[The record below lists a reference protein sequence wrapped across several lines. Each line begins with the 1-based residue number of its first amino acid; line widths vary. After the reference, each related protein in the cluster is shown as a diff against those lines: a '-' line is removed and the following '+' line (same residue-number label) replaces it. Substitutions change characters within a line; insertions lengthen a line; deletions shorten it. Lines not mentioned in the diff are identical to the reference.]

1 MPGVKRTFVQKN
13 IVNSTKSANFLH
25 SSALALILFMVGVG
39 SASATTYYS
48 RANASWNVNSTWST
62 VAYGG
67 TAASAYP
74 QAGDVANIGNGNTV
88 TITAD
93 AACATINIANS
104 STLTIGGSALSVS
117 GTTTIGGGTSGRLNI
132 TGYNTTRIFTGLV
145 TINSGATW
153 NNSSNSPVDFQG
165 GITNSGT
172 FTVGTGTQTFDT
184 NTQSLTGT
192 LNMSVAAVTVTGI
205 NLTNNGTLTLSSNF
219 SGTGTLINASIV
231 NSTAGITI
239 STLTNQG
246 TLNASSNNLT
256 PTTLTNTSTG
266 ILNISGT
273 AYTAPTSTFT
283 NQGTLTYTSS
293 ANINT
298 SFSNT
303 GTVNL
308 NGTGY
313 IAGITNNA
321 GGIVNLTNSGQIA
334 SFNNAT
340 SSSTLNIIDLTL
352 SAITNFTATASGNTV
367 NYSGA
372 GNQTIIAT
380 TYSNL
385 ILSGSGTKAFAA
397 STTINGDFTINT
409 YIKANLGTGL
419 SHTLTGNLILG
430 GVQQTQ
436 DGSWGGSGSSAT
448 NINTTFF
455 SATTGIINVSTP
467 PTITCPPSVTAFAN
481 PLTGLI
487 MAYPFNVTSGTIAY
501 DVIGNQNANL
511 VNGTTWNTTGKSVN
525 SVTLAGG
532 AAGSTSNYI
541 QLPKGIVSN
550 LTGDFSISTWVYW
563 TGGNSWQRIFDFGS
577 STSNYMFLTPSNAT
591 YPYTP
596 RFAIITTS
604 NGSEQALQATSA
616 ISTNAWHHF
625 VVTLSGNTG
634 TLYIDGAVAATNT
647 SMTLHPSNLG
657 NTANNWIGKSQWSDP
672 YFNGK
677 IDEFRIYNIALTA
690 AQVTSLYGAS
700 SCTASADY
708 GSGLGAPTVTN
719 GVTPVTVTNNA
730 SYPLPLGAN
739 TITWTAKDASN
750 QTSTCTQSVT
760 AITSPPTFGG
770 TLASQSVIN
779 TTYTLNGG
787 LPTGGTYSGTG
798 VTGTNFNASVAGVG
812 TYTITYSYTYT
823 YADGTSC
830 TKTATNTINV
840 VLALIT
846 TGTITG
852 SPFNTG
858 DAVAVPF
865 TTNGAFTA
873 GNVFTAQLSDA
884 SGSFT
889 SPVTIGTLTATG
901 SGTINGII
909 PVSTPAGTG
918 YRIRVISNT
927 PAVTGTDN
935 GVNITINA
943 GASITRSVTA
953 LSGFSYMVG
962 NGPSA
967 EQSFTVGGT
976 SLTAPIIV
984 TPPADF
990 EVSVLSGG
998 MFYSSTSSPTNSIS
1012 LTPVGNA
1019 VSATVYVRLKAGLSV
1034 ATYGSENI
1042 TFSSTG
1048 FTSKTVSCIG
1058 SVLPLITA
1066 GTSGSYCPNEN
1077 INLTSTID
1085 ASALSYYWEGPNNF
1099 YSQVANPTISSPLT
1113 TANAGTYTITATYV
1127 DPTATNLVANGDFE
1141 TGTPAGNDLTQYQ
1154 YMPTSAH
1161 ALESMNGT
1169 HGSTA
1174 GEGNYAICN
1183 LPHDVHS
1190 GYSTNPPES
1199 GNYQM
1204 VVNGSTVASDIVWGQ
1219 TINNITSNTSYQ
1231 FSYWEQSAVAGT
1243 PSKLKLYA
1251 NGSPAVSVYTAPSTT
1266 NNWQQYTYTWNSG
1279 SSTSVALT
1287 LQDAEN
1293 SAGGNDFAID
1303 NIVFQRVSANSA
1315 SVNVTVNTTN
1325 AAASVTIAASPG
1337 STVNAGTNVT
1347 FTATA
1352 LNAGHPP
1359 TYQWYN
1365 GSTAIS
1371 GATSSTYSF
1380 IPSGGEAI
1388 TCKIKST
1395 STCPVNNNAIPS
1407 NTITMTVNS
1416 TVNYW
1421 MGTNSTDW
1429 GTASNWTSG
1438 YVPGTGDN
1446 IVFSTSSTSGDAKS
1460 NLILDADRTIGSL
1473 TNKSTKAL
1481 IIPPAKCLTVNGSIT
1496 TNGSSSPGSIYI
1508 QAYPDGTQQNG
1519 SLIFPTATNVYGT
1532 VEMYSKANW
1541 SAAGTT
1547 YGATTYHYTW
1557 QYFGIPVESIT
1568 ADPTFYG
1575 SYVRSWDETQSSSL
1589 THWKQLT
1596 NTDLLNTFYG
1606 YEITQQVVAPAG
1618 KLIVFQGQ
1626 LVNRNFT
1633 SPTLARTSTA
1643 LFPGQHIFA
1652 NPYTAA
1658 IDIKKFISRLGSDT
1672 DGSVYLYSTGSYA
1685 DWGNNGQGATNGTS
1699 AGQYQVVTG
1708 VSGIGIPTQIPSMQA
1723 VLVQM
1728 VQGGQ
1733 IGGSTVTFNYS
1744 DVVKNNDLQR
1754 VKGVAD
1760 DNSSASSMVYT
1771 MIDVAGS
1778 QFNDR
1783 MWIFTDSTFT
1793 EKYDK
1798 GWDGTKMFGN
1808 ALSPQV
1814 YAVGSDGFYQIDAV
1828 DNMNNTVLGFQRGVD
1843 AQYTFTF
1850 THENTQNRYAGIYLQ
1865 DSVENKIVDIT
1876 TSGSQYTFTV
1886 DSTGVYQNRF
1896 KIITRNLDQNTT
1908 DATSKLK
1915 VFNSNGIFYV
1925 QNMSD
1930 ENGEFR
1936 LYDMTGRQLYITKF
1950 GPNTVS
1956 EVCKISYQG
1965 VYVARAVISSE
1976 KVTKRVIVD

>member
-1 MPGVKRTFVQKN
+1 MPVIKRTFVQKN
-13 IVNSTKSANFLH
+13 IANPTKFFNLFY
-25 SSALALILFMVGVG
+25 SSVLALLLLMVGVG
-39 SASATTYYS
+39 SVNATTYYS
-48 RANASWNVNSTWST
+48 WTNVAPNSTASWWTGTNGTGGQPTNFGNAADVFIVQKNNTMALNGDWT
-62 VAYGG
+62 VAG
-67 TAASAYP
+67 SV
-74 QAGDVANIGNGNTV
+74 QISNG
-88 TITAD
+88 
-93 AACATINIANS
+93 C
-104 STLTIGGSALSVS
+104 TLTIGAYNLTIS
-117 GTTTIGGGTSGRLNI
+117 GTTTVGGGTSGTLTIGSYNGNKIFAGLLTVSAGGTWDNSVGSPI
-132 TGYNTTRIFTGLV
+132 T
-145 TINSGATW
+145 
-153 NNSSNSPVDFQG
+153 FQG
-165 GITNSGT
+165 GITNNGT
-172 FTVGTGTQTFDT
+172 FKAGTNGPQTFNT
-184 NTQSLTGT
+184 NPQNLNGT
-192 LNMSVAAVTVTGI
+192 IDMSGAAVTVTGI
-205 NLTNNGTLTLSSNF
+205 TLTNYGTLTVTSNF
-219 SGTGTLINASIV
+219 GGTGTFV
-231 NSTAGITI
+231 NSSTGTINTTAQITN
-239 STLTNQG
+239 STFTNQG
-246 TLNASSNNLT
+246 IANVSGGNLT
-256 PTTLTNTSTG
+256 PTTTLTNASTG
-266 ILNISGT
+266 ILNISGN
-273 AYTAPTSTFT
+273 AYTNSTTFT
-283 NQGTLTYTSS
+283 NQGTLTYTSTNGINVPIM
-293 ANINT
+293 NIGAINVQ
-298 SFSNT
+298 SP
-303 GTVNL
+303 GY
-308 NGTGY
+308 Y
-313 IAGITNNA
+313 IASITNNA
-321 GGIVNLTNSGQIA
+321 G
-334 SFNNAT
+334 
-340 SSSTLNIIDLTL
+340 STLNISSL
-352 SAITNFTATASGNTV
+352 SCQINSLTATATGNTV
-367 NYSGA
+367 NYSGLGA
-372 GNQTIIAT
+372 QTIINT

-385 ILSGSGTKAFAA
+385 ILSGSGTKTFAA

-409 YIKANLGTGL
+409 NTKANLVNGFN
-419 SHTLTGNLILG
+419 HTLAGNLILG

-436 DGSWGGSGSSAT
+436 DGSWGSTTSAT
-448 NINTTFF
+448 NINTIFF
-455 SATTGIINVSTP
+455 SNSTGIINVTTP
-467 PTITCPPSVTAFAN
+467 PTIICPPSVTAFAN

-487 MAYPFNVTSGTIAY
+487 AAYPFNETSGTIAY

-511 VNGTTWNTTGKSVN
+511 VNSPTWNTTGKSVG
-525 SVTLAGG
+525 SVTLDGG
-532 AAGSTSNYI
+532 TTSASDYI
-541 QLPKGIVSN
+541 QLPTGIVSS
-550 LTGDFSISTWVYW
+550 LTGNFTISTWVYW

-604 NGSEQALQATSA
+604 NGSEQALQATSS

-672 YFNGK
+672 YFKGK

-708 GSGLGAPTVTN
+708 GSGLGAPTVMN
-719 GVTPVTVTNNA
+719 GVTPVMVTNNA
-730 SYPLPLGAN
+730 SYPLPLGVN

-770 TLASQSVIN
+770 TLSNQSVIN

-840 VLALIT
+840 VLASIT

-1019 VSATVYVRLKAGLSV
+1019 VSATIYVRLKAGLSV

-1127 DPTATNLVANGDFE
+1127 DPTATNLVINGDFQ

-1161 ALESMNGT
+1161 ALENMNGT
-1169 HGSTA
+1169 HSSTA
-1174 GEGNYAICN
+1174 GEGNYAVCN

-1243 PSKLKLYA
+1243 PSKLRFYA

-1266 NNWQQYTYTWNSG
+1266 NNWQLYTYTWNSG
-1279 SSTSVALT
+1279 SSTSVTLT

-1315 SVNVTVNTTN
+1315 SVNVTVNTTS
-1325 AAASVTIAASPG
+1325 APASVSIAASPG
-1337 STVNAGTNVT
+1337 SNVNAGTNVT

-1380 IPSGGEAI
+1380 IPTGGEKI
-1388 TCKIKST
+1388 TCQIKST
-1395 STCPVNNNAIPS
+1395 SSCPVNNNVIPS
-1407 NTITMTVNS
+1407 NTIMMTVYS
-1416 TVNYW
+1416 TINYW
-1421 MGTNSTDW
+1421 LGATSTDW
-1429 GTASNWTSG
+1429 GNPANWTAG
-1438 YVPGTGDN
+1438 NIPGTGDN
-1446 IVFSTSSTSGDAKS
+1446 IVFSTTSTSYGDAKRD
-1460 NLILDADRTIGSL
+1460 LFLDADRTIGSL

-1481 IIPPAKCLTVNGSIT
+1481 VIPPAKCLTVNGKIT
-1496 TNGSSSPGSIYI
+1496 TNGVSSPGSIYI

-1519 SLIFPTATNVYGT
+1519 SLIFPNETNKVYGT
-1532 VEMYSKANW
+1532 VEMYSKAH
-1541 SAAGTT
+1541 SIAAPGIQYPAGTGP
-1547 YGATTYHYTW
+1547 YYRFSW
-1557 QYFGIPVESIT
+1557 QYFGIPINT
-1568 ADPTFYG
+1568 INADPTFYG
-1575 SYVRSWDETQSSSL
+1575 SYVRKWDETGKTIS
-1589 THWKQLT
+1589 THWVQLG
-1596 NTDLLNTFYG
+1596 NSDQLSPFIG
-1606 YEITQQVVAPAG
+1606 YEITQDVPVG

-1626 LVNRNFT
+1626 LINTPYV
-1633 SPTLARTSTA
+1633 SASLARSPGGVGGA
-1643 LFPGQHIFA
+1643 LFPGQYVFA

-1658 IDIKKFISRLGSDT
+1658 IDIKKFISRLGLDT
-1672 DGSVYLYSTGSYA
+1672 DGYVYLYSTGSYA
-1685 DWGNNGQGATNGTS
+1685 DWGTNGQGSTNGTS

-1708 VSGIGIPTQIPSMQA
+1708 ASGIGIPTQIPSMQA
-1723 VLVQM
+1723 ILVQM
-1728 VQGGQ
+1728 KLGAQT
-1733 IGGSTVTFNYS
+1733 GSTVTFNYS

-1754 VKGVAD
+1754 VKGVTD

-1793 EKYDK
+1793 KTFDR
-1798 GWDGTKMFGN
+1798 GWDGTKMLGI
-1808 ALSPQV
+1808 AIAPQL
-1814 YAVGSDGFYQIDAV
+1814 YANEPDGQYQINCVND
-1828 DNMNNTVLGFQRGVD
+1828 MNNTVLGFERGVD
-1843 AQYTFTF
+1843 DTYTFTF
-1850 THENTQNRYAGIYLQ
+1850 THENTDTRYSGIYLV
-1865 DSVENKIVDIT
+1865 DSIEHKTIDIT
-1876 TSGSQYTFTV
+1876 ASGSQYQFTV
-1886 DSTGVYQNRF
+1886 DSNGVYSNRF
-1896 KIITRNLDQNTT
+1896 KIITRSYEPNDPEAN
-1908 DATSKLK
+1908 SKIK
-1915 VFNSNGIFYV
+1915 VFNSNGMVFV
-1925 QNMSD
+1925 QNLSS
-1930 ENGEFR
+1930 EQGQFS
-1936 LYDMTGRQLYITKF
+1936 LYDMAGRQLNRTLF
-1950 GPNTVS
+1950 GPNSVTQVCTVAQ
-1956 EVCKISYQG
+1956 QG
-1965 VYVARAVISSE
+1965 IYVGKAATNSE
-1976 KVTKRVIVD
+1976 KNTKRFIVQ

>member
-1 MPGVKRTFVQKN
+1 MPVIKRTFVQKN
-13 IVNSTKSANFLH
+13 IANPTKFFNLFY
-25 SSALALILFMVGVG
+25 SSVLALLLLMVGVG
-39 SASATTYYS
+39 SVNATTYYS
-48 RANASWNVNSTWST
+48 WTNVAPNSTASWWTGTNGTGGQPTNFGNAADVFIVQKNNTMALNGDWT
-62 VAYGG
+62 VAG
-67 TAASAYP
+67 SV
-74 QAGDVANIGNGNTV
+74 QISNG
-88 TITAD
+88 
-93 AACATINIANS
+93 C
-104 STLTIGGSALSVS
+104 TLTIGAYNLTIS
-117 GTTTIGGGTSGRLNI
+117 GTTTVGGGTSGTLTIGSYNGNKIFAGLLTVSAGGTWDNSVGSPI
-132 TGYNTTRIFTGLV
+132 T
-145 TINSGATW
+145 
-153 NNSSNSPVDFQG
+153 FQG
-165 GITNSGT
+165 GITNNGT
-172 FTVGTGTQTFDT
+172 FKAGTNGPQTFNT
-184 NTQSLTGT
+184 NPQNLNGT
-192 LNMSVAAVTVTGI
+192 IDMSGAAVTVTGI
-205 NLTNNGTLTLSSNF
+205 TLTNYGTLTVTSNF
-219 SGTGTLINASIV
+219 GGTGTFV
-231 NSTAGITI
+231 NSSTGTINTTAQITN
-239 STLTNQG
+239 STFTNQG
-246 TLNASSNNLT
+246 IANVSGGNLT
-256 PTTLTNTSTG
+256 PTTTLTNASTG
-266 ILNISGT
+266 ILNISGN
-273 AYTAPTSTFT
+273 AYTNSTTFT
-283 NQGTLTYTSS
+283 NQGTLTYTSTNGINVPIM
-293 ANINT
+293 NIGAINVQ
-298 SFSNT
+298 SP
-303 GTVNL
+303 GY
-308 NGTGY
+308 Y
-313 IAGITNNA
+313 IASITNNA
-321 GGIVNLTNSGQIA
+321 G
-334 SFNNAT
+334 
-340 SSSTLNIIDLTL
+340 STLNISSL
-352 SAITNFTATASGNTV
+352 SCQINSLTATATGNTV
-367 NYSGA
+367 NYSGLGA
-372 GNQTIIAT
+372 QTIINT

-385 ILSGSGTKAFAA
+385 ILSGSGTKTFAA

-409 YIKANLGTGL
+409 NTKANLVNGFN
-419 SHTLTGNLILG
+419 HTLAGNLILG

-436 DGSWGGSGSSAT
+436 DGSWGSTTSAT
-448 NINTTFF
+448 NINTIFF
-455 SATTGIINVSTP
+455 SNSTGIINVTTP
-467 PTITCPPSVTAFAN
+467 PTIICPPSVTAFAN

-487 MAYPFNVTSGTIAY
+487 AAYPFNETSGTIAY

-511 VNGTTWNTTGKSVN
+511 VNSPTWNTTGKSVG
-525 SVTLAGG
+525 SVTLDGG
-532 AAGSTSNYI
+532 TTSASDYI
-541 QLPKGIVSN
+541 QLPTGIVSS
-550 LTGDFSISTWVYW
+550 LTGNFTISTWVYW

-604 NGSEQALQATSA
+604 NGSEQALQATSS

-1034 ATYGSENI
+1034 ATYGPENI
-1042 TFSSTG
+1042 TLSSTG

-1085 ASALSYYWEGPNNF
+1085 VSALSYYWEGPNNF